1 MSYSLT
7 KEERETFMST
17 NEADNYWEIYTD
29 TPKFQRRLKKFADEY
44 PDLCKLIR
52 EDPELGFTTWHVSK
66 KHCDFRL
73 TKPISERKRQASA
86 ENARKYFN
94 RDRSPEKQ
102 SKS

>member
-1 MSYSLT
+1 MSYNLT

-52 EDPELGFTTWHVSK
+52 EDPELGATTWRVDK
-66 KHCDFRL
+66 KHCDFKLKKPKSDEYIQSLRERAL
-73 TKPISERKRQASA
+73 TIDNPRFRGK
-86 ENARKYFN
+86 
-94 RDRSPEKQ
+94 KQ

>member
-1 MSYSLT
+1 MSYNLT

-66 KHCDFRL
+66 KAFVFRFQ
-73 TKPISERKRQASA
+73 KPLSEKTRQMFSEHAKNKLAARKRA
-86 ENARKYFN
+86 
-94 RDRSPEKQ
+94 EKQ